1 MKGAAAVIVLC
12 SVAPFLWF
20 GMASLKGPQ
29 EIAQRPPTLVPR
41 HPTLEGYRGAAEKG
55 IFGWMA
61 NSLIVAAATTLLTIP
76 LAAGAAYALS
86 RTRIRGRRLW
96 LGFVLAASMFPQ
108 ITLAH
113 TLYGMLQAVGLVN
126 TRAAP
131 IAPYVSL
138 TLPLAIWILA
148 SFFREIPAEIEEA
161 ARIDGAGPL
170 RILIRVFLP
179 VAAPGVF
186 TAAILTFIYA
196 WNEFFFALVL
206 LTRDDVR
213 TLPPGIATMPGQYTF
228 PWGEIAAACVLA
240 TAPLL
245 AAVAL
250 LQRRIVSGLTSGA
263 VKR

>member
-1 MKGAAAVIVLC
+1 MV
-12 SVAPFLWF
+12 
-20 GMASLKGPQ
+20 
-29 EIAQRPPTLVPR
+29 
-41 HPTLEGYRGAAEKG
+41 
-55 IFGWMA
+55 
-61 NSLIVAAATTLLTIP
+61 NSLVVAGATTLVTLP

-86 RTRIRGRRLW
+86 RLKFRGRRLL
-96 LGFVLAASMFPQ
+96 LGLILAASMFPQ

-113 TLYGMLQAVGLVN
+113 TLYGMLLSAGLVN
-126 TRAAP
+126 TRGAP
-131 IAPYVSL
+131 VAPYVTL

-148 SFFREIPAEIEEA
+148 SFFREIPAELEEA
-161 ARIDGAGPL
+161 ARIDGAGPVRVL
-170 RILIRVFLP
+170 VRVFLP

-206 LTRDDVR
+206 LTRDEVR

-245 AAVAL
+245 AAVWI
-250 LQRRIVSGLTSGA
+250 LQRRIVSGLTAGA
-263 VKR
+263 VKQ